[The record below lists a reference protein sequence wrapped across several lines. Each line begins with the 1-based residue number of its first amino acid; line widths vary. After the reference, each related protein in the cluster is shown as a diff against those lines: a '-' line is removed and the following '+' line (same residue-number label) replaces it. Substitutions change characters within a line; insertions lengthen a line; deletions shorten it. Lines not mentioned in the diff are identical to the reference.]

1 MKYLPLLFLM
11 SCAPNVMHNKIL
23 DNNDVTHFYLID
35 DIYDGSSHWCVKHGI
50 METIEIKKPSVSSK

>member
-1 MKYLPLLFLM
+1 M
-11 SCAPNVMHNKIL
+11 SCAPNVMHNRIL
-23 DNNDVTHFYLID
+23 DNNDVAHFYLID